1 MTWLARLSLANR
13 AVVGLVTV
21 LLLAFGLL
29 ATGSLRQE
37 LLPSFSVPTV
47 TVLTPYAGASPE
59 VVAEQVTDPIE
70 AAVAGVTGVTGT
82 SSSSTGGS
90 SVVTLNLAYGT
101 DTDTATTQVERA
113 IQGAT
118 LPEGVTAKVGTIGT
132 DSIPVLQLAASSTLP
147 PDQLAAVLRD
157 KVQPLLAGLAGV
169 GDVSLTGIRDPRI
182 TIDVDTAK
190 AAGKGVSLTAVQSL
204 LQANG
209 VRVPAGQL
217 SPDTAPLT
225 VQVGSP
231 ITTVDELRN
240 LYLTPG
246 ASAAAGAGRSPSA
259 TPSAGAP
266 SAAARSAAAAAPA
279 DPVRLGDIA
288 TVTAERAPATGYTR
302 TDGVDSIGIG
312 VTKTGDANTVAVSKA
327 VNDAL
332 PQVTD
337 LLGGPARAAAVTV
350 VFDQAPF
357 IQQSVSDL
365 TTEGLLGLA
374 FAVLVILAFLLSV
387 RATLVTAVSIPLSL
401 LIALI
406 VLYVGGFTL
415 NILTLAALTVAVG
428 RVVDDSIVVI
438 ENIKRHIGYG
448 GPRRAAILTGVRE
461 VAGAITASTVTTVAV
476 FAPIGLVGGQVGELF
491 RPFAVAVA
499 AALLASLLV
508 SLTVVPV
515 LASLV
520 MRSPASPAHADP
532 EPQQKPTAL
541 QRGYLPVLR
550 WALARPVIAVL
561 VAVGLMGGTV
571 ALVPLLQTS
580 FIGNAGGNTLS
591 ISQELA
597 PGTALPQADDAA
609 KKVEAVLGTVDG
621 VKSYQATVG
630 TTGAATFGRP
640 RGSGGGV
647 APTRF
652 SVTLADKADATK
664 IADDLRSRFTALGDQ
679 AGTLTVT
686 EGQGGSSSNVAV
698 DIRADDPAVL
708 AQAADQVQKAVAGVS
723 GVSDVRNNLSAAQP
737 VVDVTVDRQKAAAQG
752 LTEAQIGQSVA
763 TALRGSTVG
772 TLTID
777 GVAQSVLLRTGAA
790 PADLAALQNLTI
802 TGARGDVA
810 LTDVAT
816 VARTTTAPSI
826 EHTDG
831 ARSAQVTARPD
842 GQDLGAVTATL
853 TTTIAD
859 LKLPAGATATIGG
872 VSADQ
877 ADAFAQLGLALLAA
891 IAVVYLVMVVTFKSL
906 LQPLLLLV
914 SIPFAATGALGLLL
928 ITGTPLG
935 VAAIIGMLML
945 VGVVVTNAIVLIDLV
960 NQYRRRG
967 RPVYEAIV
975 EGAGQRLRPILMTAT
990 ATIFALLPMALGL
1003 TGGGAFI
1010 SQPLAVVVI
1019 GGLVTST
1026 LLTLVLVPVLYLLAE
1041 RGRERRRGGPVPADG
1056 AIADRGMAPA
1066 GRNGAAPDRDA
1077 ARDGAAAAAIGAG
1090 ASAVGATR
1098 NGHADHLPTGPL
1110 STGPQPVAGSGT
1122 TQAGRPVAATRPDP
1136 ASAGPDP
1143 APTTWSAAPATPE
1156 TGPAARPAVQG
1167 LLTDR
1172 DGVPLP
1178 GATLLV
1184 LDAAGT
1190 QVGAAVADGNGG
1202 FRVPLPAAGE
1212 YTLVGRSDGHQPEAV
1227 RATVPMGPIRVDIAV
1242 EGPASVTGRVRTA
1255 DGTGVPAMLTLI
1267 GRDGGMAAAVRASS
1281 DGDFRFSRVAAGDHH
1296 LVVMTPEGR
1305 STTYRVD
1312 VPPAGTLRQ
1321 DVTLPG
1327 SREAAH
1333 TVG

>member
-47 TVLTPYAGASPE
+47 TVVTPYAGASPE
-59 VVAEQVTDPIE
+59 VVAEQVTNPIE
-70 AAVAGVTGVTGT
+70 AAVAGVAGVTGT
-82 SSSSTGGS
+82 TSSSTGGS
-90 SVVTLNLAYGT
+90 SVVTLNLKYGT

-113 IQGAT
+113 IQSAT
-118 LPEGVTAKVGTIGT
+118 LPADVTAKVGTVGT
-132 DSIPVLQLAASSTLP
+132 DSIPVLQLAASSKLP

-157 KVQPLLAGLAGV
+157 KVEPLLAGLNGV

-182 TIDVDTAK
+182 TIDVDTVK
-190 AAGKGVSLTAVQSL
+190 AADKGVSLTAVQSL
-204 LQANG
+204 LQSNG

-217 SPDTAPLT
+217 SPDTAPLS

-231 ITTVDELRN
+231 ITTVDELRD
-240 LYLTPG
+240 LYVTPG
-246 ASAAAGAGRSPSA
+246 AAAAAPPTTPGSTQQPGAAP
-259 TPSAGAP
+259 AGARASGAAP
-266 SAAARSAAAAAPA
+266 SAAATAAPR

-332 PQVTD
+332 PQVID
-337 LLGGPARAAAVTV
+337 LLGGTAQAAAVTV

-365 TTEGLLGLA
+365 TTEGLLGLL

-448 GPRRAAILTGVRE
+448 GTPRAAIITAVRE

-491 RPFAVAVA
+491 RPFAVAVS

-520 MRSPASPAHADP
+520 MRSPAVAAHADP
-532 EPQQKPTAL
+532 EPVEKPTAL

-561 VAVGLMGGTV
+561 VAVVLLGGTV
-571 ALVPLLQTS
+571 ALVPFLQTS
-580 FIGNAGGNTLS
+580 FIGNAGGNTLT

-609 KKVEAVLGTVDG
+609 KKVEAVLGGAGG
-621 VKSYQATVG
+621 VESYQATVG
-630 TTGAATFGRP
+630 TTGAATFGP
-640 RGSGGGV
+640 PGGSTGGV

-652 SVTLADKADATK
+652 SVTLAAGADAAK
-664 IADDLRSRFTALGDQ
+664 VADDLRSRFTTLGDQ
-679 AGTLTVT
+679 AGTVTVT
-686 EGQGGSSSNVAV
+686 EGQGGGSNNVAV

-708 AQAADQVQKAVAGVS
+708 AQAAQQVQTAVAGVA
-723 GVSDVRNNLSAAQP
+723 GVSDVQNNLSAAQS
-737 VVDVTVDRQKAAAQG
+737 VVDVTVDRQKAAEEG

-790 PADLAALQNLTI
+790 PADLGALQKLTI
-802 TGARGDVA
+802 TGARGDVT

-842 GQDLGAVTATL
+842 GTDLGAVTATL
-853 TTTIAD
+853 TTTVD
-859 LKLPAGATATIGG
+859 GLKLPAGATAKIGG

-1019 GGLVTST
+1019 GGLVSST

-1056 AIADRGMAPA
+1056 ALTVPDGPVPSGPALNGAAHGGVATGDATPDEATVPISAAVPMGAAVPVGAALAGAGPAGAVTA
-1066 GRNGAAPDRDA
+1066 GRNGHEGSGGPAP
-1077 ARDGAAAAAIGAG
+1077 AG
-1090 ASAVGATR
+1090 QAPAPSAVR
-1098 NGHADHLPTGPL
+1098 SD
-1110 STGPQPVAGSGT
+1110 V
-1122 TQAGRPVAATRPDP
+1122 
-1136 ASAGPDP
+1136 
-1143 APTTWSAAPATPE
+1143 E
-1156 TGPAARPAVQG
+1156 PAARPAVQG

-1184 LDAAGT
+1184 LDAAGS

-1202 FRVPLPAAGE
+1202 FRVPLPTAGD
-1212 YTLVGRSDGHQPEAV
+1212 YTLVGRTGSHRPEAV
-1227 RATVPMGPIRVDIAV
+1227 RAAVPMGPIRVDVAV
-1242 EGPASVTGRVRTA
+1242 EGPASVTGRVRTP
-1255 DGTGVPAMLTLI
+1255 DGAGVPAMLTLI
-1267 GRDGGMAAAVRASS
+1267 GRDGGMAAAVRASF

-1305 STTYRVD
+1305 SSTYRVE
-1312 VPPAGTLRQ
+1312 VPQAGTLRH

-1327 SREAAH
+1327 SREPAH
-1333 TVG
+1333 TSN

>member
-1 MTWLARLSLANR
+1 MTWLARLSLTNR

-47 TVLTPYAGASPE
+47 TVVTPYAGASPE
-59 VVAEQVTDPIE
+59 VVAEQVTNPIE
-70 AAVAGVTGVTGT
+70 AAVAGVKGVTGT
-82 SSSSTGGS
+82 TSSSTGGS

-101 DTDTATTQVERA
+101 NTDTATTQVERVV
-113 IQGAT
+113 QGAK
-118 LPEGVTAKVGTIGT
+118 LPADVTPKVGTIGT
-132 DSIPVLQLAASSTLP
+132 DSIPVLQLAASSNLP
-147 PDQLAAVLRD
+147 PDQLAAALRD

-190 AAGKGVSLTAVQSL
+190 AAAKGVSLTAVQSL
-204 LQANG
+204 LQSNG

-217 SPDTAPLT
+217 APDTAPLT

-231 ITTVDELRN
+231 ITSVVELQD

-246 ASAAAGAGRSPSA
+246 L
-259 TPSAGAP
+259 
-266 SAAARSAAAAAPA
+266 AAAPRA
-279 DPVRLGDIA
+279 AQAGMSQAGASRPGVPQAQPAAPLAPVRLGDIA

-327 VNDAL
+327 VRDAL
-332 PQVTD
+332 PQITD
-337 LLGGPARAAAVTV
+337 ALGGSAQAARVTV

-357 IQQSVSDL
+357 IQQSVADL
-365 TTEGLLGLA
+365 TTEGLLGLL

-401 LIALI
+401 LIGLI

-448 GPRRAAILTGVRE
+448 GPRPAAILSAIRE

-499 AALLASLLV
+499 AALLGSLLV

-520 MRSPASPAHADP
+520 MRSPAAPAHAAP
-532 EPQQKPTAL
+532 AVPRPTRL

-550 WALARPVIAVL
+550 GALARPVISVVIAVAIL
-561 VAVGLMGGTV
+561 GGTV

-597 PGTALPQADDAA
+597 PGTALPQADAAA
-609 KKVEAVLGTVDG
+609 KEVEAVVGGTAG
-621 VKSYQATVG
+621 VTGYQATVG
-630 TTGAATFGRP
+630 TTGAATFGPP

-652 SVTLADKADATK
+652 SVTLADGADAAKVAT
-664 IADDLRSRFTALGDQ
+664 DLRARFTTLGPRDQ
-679 AGTLTVT
+679 VGTLTVT
-686 EGQGGSSSNVAV
+686 EGQGGGGNAVAV

-708 AQAADQVQKAVAGVS
+708 GQAAQQVQQAVTAVAGVS
-723 GVSDVRNNLSAAQP
+723 DVQNNLAAAQP
-737 VVDVTVDRQKAAAQG
+737 VVDVTVDRQKAAEQG

-772 TLTID
+772 SLTID

-790 PADLAALQNLTI
+790 PADLAALQALTV
-802 TGARGDVA
+802 TGVRGDVA
-810 LTDVAT
+810 LSDVAT

-831 ARSAQVTARPD
+831 ARSARVTARPD
-842 GQDLGAVTATL
+842 GADLGAVTATL
-853 TTTIAD
+853 TTTING
-859 LKLPAGATATIGG
+859 LRLPAGATATIGG

-877 ADAFAQLGLALLAA
+877 AAAFAQLGLALLAA
-891 IAVVYLVMVVTFKSL
+891 IAVVYLVMVVTFRSL

-928 ITGTPLG
+928 LTGTPLG

-1019 GGLVTST
+1019 GGLVSST

-1041 RGRERRRGGPVPADG
+1041 RGRERRRGGPVVAEDETVPV
-1056 AIADRGMAPA
+1056 APA
-1066 GRNGAAPDRDA
+1066 GPVAVMAAPV
-1077 ARDGAAAAAIGAG
+1077 
-1090 ASAVGATR
+1090 AVT
-1098 NGHADHLPTGPL
+1098 
-1110 STGPQPVAGSGT
+1110 
-1122 TQAGRPVAATRPDP
+1122 
-1136 ASAGPDP
+1136 
-1143 APTTWSAAPATPE
+1143 AAPEPVPTP
-1156 TGPAARPAVQG
+1156 RSAVQG
-1167 LLTDR
+1167 LLPGQDR
-1172 DGVPLP
+1172 VPLP
-1178 GATLLV
+1178 GAAPMV
-1184 LDAAGT
+1184 PDVAGGQVGSGVPSGPPRVDAA
-1190 QVGAAVADGNGG
+1190 
-1202 FRVPLPAAGE
+1202 
-1212 YTLVGRSDGHQPEAV
+1212 VGR
-1227 RATVPMGPIRVDIAV
+1227 
-1242 EGPASVTGRVRTA
+1242 PASVTGQVRTA
-1255 DGTGVPAMLTLI
+1255 AGAGVPAVLTLVD
-1267 GRDGGMAAAVRASS
+1267 REGGMAAAVRASM
-1281 DGDFRFSRVAAGDHH
+1281 DGSFRFAQVGSGDHH
-1296 LVVMTPEGR
+1296 LVV
-1305 STTYRVD
+1305 
-1312 VPPAGTLRQ
+1312 VPPAGESVTFRVVVPPGGTLRH
-1321 DVTLPG
+1321 DVTLPA
-1327 SREAAH
+1327 SRQPAH
-1333 TVG
+1333 APA